1 MPFACLPLCPCAKAH
16 EVKVRFTLESGHVQ
30 RRTHICS
37 SWTVVQYECFSRHI
51 NLGCCSRRANSTAKL
66 IGSIRRLENEGMVMI
81 VRQLMAASLLSLAL
95 ISLPGFAY
103 AQAAGPLAYC
113 KEDAARLCPGV
124 TPGGGKLI
132 GCLKQH
138 ENEVSVGCAKE
149 LKAVKTKMGK

>member
-1 MPFACLPLCPCAKAH
+1 MNVSVGASISAAQEPI
-16 EVKVRFTLESGHVQ
+16 RQ
-30 RRTHICS
+30 
-37 SWTVVQYECFSRHI
+37 QQ
-51 NLGCCSRRANSTAKL
+51 L
-66 IGSIRRLENEGMVMI
+66 IGSIRRFLRNEGMVMI
-81 VRQLMAASLLSLAL
+81 VRQLMTASLLSLAL
-95 ISLPGFAY
+95 ISLPGFAH

-149 LKAVKTKMGK
+149 LKAVKTKMGR